1 MTASSST
8 SSSGLQFTHPYLAVV
23 LGGGFT
29 GMLAAAALAGHADVI
44 IVEREKLPRTPAL
57 PTDLPHARHAHLLAA
72 DGARLV
78 DALLPGS
85 LDGWLAEGARR
96 VPVPAELAVRSPQG
110 WLRRRRPPYLVACSR
125 DLLDRVA
132 RQRVTVLP
140 GVSVLDG
147 TEAEELTG
155 TAEHVTGV
163 RVRDTTTGATRR
175 LDADLVVDATG
186 RHSTTQD
193 RLRALGL
200 PTACEDLADC
210 GIVSAT
216 RLFRAPDGVENHPV
230 LISRSGSSGLIPG
243 RAAPGTPARWLPDR
257 TATLV
262 PVEGGRWLVT
272 LTGTGDA
279 RPTQHAGR
287 FVPFARRTGD
297 PALADLLAGAEPL
310 SEVRLSRSTVNRR
323 RRFDR
328 LPCWPSGFIALGGA
342 VVSLSPD
349 FGQGLSVAAHG
360 ATALREAVRRHG
372 LDDPAL
378 ARKVQRAIGSIAQEP
393 WSVATG
399 EAIGSPAAGRR
410 AVCRAYADVVTAAA
424 RTAPFVHSSAAL
436 NLLRDRAARVR
447 PGADGAPGWEAAP
460 IPVPPP
466 SAATAGPPSAGAPRS
481 PAAAGAP
488 ALSALPAAS
497 RRFPRPLGFGP
508 TALRRIGGAHR
519 RKPADD

>member
-163 RVRDTTTGATRR
+163 RVRDTTTGATHR

-216 RLFRAPDGVENHPV
+216 RLFRAPEGVENHPV
-230 LISRSGSSGLIPG
+230 LISRSGSSGLI
-243 RAAPGTPARWLPDR
+243 RAVPGTPARRLPDR

-399 EAIGSPAAGRR
+399 EALGSPAAGRR

-436 NLLRDRAARVR
+436 NLLRGRAAQVR
-447 PGADGAPGWEAAP
+447 PAADGAPGWEAAP
-460 IPVPPP
+460 IPVPPHP
-466 SAATAGPPSAGAPRS
+466 AATAGPPPAGGPWS

-508 TALRRIGGAHR
+508 TALRRLGGAHR

>member
-328 LPCWPSGFIALGGA
+328 LPAGPPGSSRSAAPSCRSAPTSARACRSPRTARPHCARRCAGTGWTIRRSPGRCSARSAASPRNPGPWP
-342 VVSLSPD
+342 
-349 FGQGLSVAAHG
+349 
-360 ATALREAVRRHG
+360 
-372 LDDPAL
+372 PARPSAPL
-378 ARKVQRAIGSIAQEP
+378 P
-393 WSVATG
+393 
-399 EAIGSPAAGRR
+399 PAAG
-410 AVCRAYADVVTAAA
+410 
-424 RTAPFVHSSAAL
+424 
-436 NLLRDRAARVR
+436 
-447 PGADGAPGWEAAP
+447 
-460 IPVPPP
+460 
-466 SAATAGPPSAGAPRS
+466 PSAGPTPMSSPRPPVRRPSCTPRPRS
-481 PAAAGAP
+481 TCSAAERRGSARRRTAHRAGRRRRYPSRRIRPPRPVPAGRRPAVSRGGRRP